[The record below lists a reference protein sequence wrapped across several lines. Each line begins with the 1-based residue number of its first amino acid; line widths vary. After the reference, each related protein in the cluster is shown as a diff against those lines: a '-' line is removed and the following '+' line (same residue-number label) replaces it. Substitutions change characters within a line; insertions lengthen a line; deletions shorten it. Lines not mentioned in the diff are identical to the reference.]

1 MLVMSELVTAVE
13 PISSIPTQYTERH
26 VTYKV
31 WDGQLTEGTEKV
43 RATTTD
49 VTVYDH
55 DGHVT
60 TNSKFIQ
67 VSTTHE
73 SFCTKWLPLDEKV
86 KLQVD
91 ERSRRWIQAPQ
102 RCV

>member
-1 MLVMSELVTAVE
+1 MSELVTAVQ
-13 PISSIPTQYTERH
+13 PISSVPTQYTERH

-31 WDGQLTEGTEKV
+31 WDGQLVEGTEKV

-60 TNSKFIQ
+60 TNSK
-67 VSTTHE
+67 VYTRE
-73 SFCTKWLPLDEKV
+73 YY
-86 KLQVD
+86 
-91 ERSRRWIQAPQ
+91 A
-102 RCV
+102 

>member
-1 MLVMSELVTAVE
+1 MSELVTGVQT
-13 PISSIPTQYTERH
+13 SLPTQYTERH

-31 WDGQLTEGTEKV
+31 WDGQLVEGTEKV

-60 TNSKFIQ
+60 TNSK
-67 VSTTHE
+67 VYTRE
-73 SFCTKWLPLDEKV
+73 YY
-86 KLQVD
+86 
-91 ERSRRWIQAPQ
+91 A
-102 RCV
+102 

>member
-1 MLVMSELVTAVE
+1 MVVE
-13 PISSIPTQYTERH
+13 VQPISSIPTQYVERH

-31 WDGQLTEGTEKV
+31 WDSQLVGGPEKI

-60 TNSKFIQ
+60 TN
-67 VSTTHE
+67 
-73 SFCTKWLPLDEKV
+73 TKIHTSEYY
-86 KLQVD
+86 
-91 ERSRRWIQAPQ
+91 A
-102 RCV
+102 

>member
-1 MLVMSELVTAVE
+1 MRHKQAQQADSKVLVVSELVTAVQ
-13 PISSIPTQYTERH
+13 PISSVPTQYTERH

-31 WDGQLTEGTEKV
+31 WDGQLVEGTEKV

-60 TNSKFIQ
+60 TNA
-67 VSTTHE
+67 
-73 SFCTKWLPLDEKV
+73 KV
-86 KLQVD
+86 YTS
-91 ERSRRWIQAPQ
+91 EYYA
-102 RCV
+102 